1 MKTVI
6 VAETVADL
14 PAAAE
19 AMAADGAPKKRR
31 RRGGRGRGPRE
42 GAENGSGNGNATAQG
57 ERPKSSAAPR
67 QTAEGQSNPNRR
79 PSRQVAANR
88 PSVSAP
94 APAASGGQEKVGFFR
109 RIGRLFGGS

>member
-1 MKTVI
+1 MRTGI

-19 AMAADGAPKKRR
+19 AMAADGAPAKRRR
-31 RRGGRGRGPRE
+31 RRGGRGRGARE
-42 GAENGSGNGNATAQG
+42 GAENGNGAAVQTDT
-57 ERPKSSAAPR
+57 PKPSAAPR
-67 QTAEGQSNPNRR
+67 QADGQANPNRR

-88 PSVSAP
+88 PSATAP